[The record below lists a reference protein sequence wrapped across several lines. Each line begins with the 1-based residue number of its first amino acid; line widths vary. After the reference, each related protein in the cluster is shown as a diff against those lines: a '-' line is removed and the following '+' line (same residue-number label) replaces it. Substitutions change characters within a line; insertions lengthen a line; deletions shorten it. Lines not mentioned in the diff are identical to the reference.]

1 MISENKTR
9 NAYEDIELAVSSI
22 MRNPVQR
29 NLDDLK
35 SALNKMFTE
44 TKCDNVIFTRNEDK
58 LFFGLYAMP
67 EIDPEKVVD
76 IITKDDRYRVDKYV
90 LELDGKLFGSYL
102 GLNYKQ
108 IAALIVHDIGALTNN
123 SAPAEEVVHALD
135 KYLIDN
141 DDVLKLSDV
150 IHYQKIL
157 SYAFRD
163 SLRKCTS
170 VFELGQYKE
179 DEDTFADFITWTNY
193 RELIK
198 SAMEKINRLGY
209 NTKKEVTNKY
219 ITLAWAMRI
228 YKDVLGYRISAIK
241 TLERLQELTPS
252 KIEKQE
258 LANFAKRLTCIDDDM
273 LLENYGYTTINED
286 DMLDMMRNAKYPIQ
300 TNVVD
305 CLDIAKNDL
314 VGFMLKQEHLDK
326 SEPDALPDLLHSINT
341 SMMYVKDYMDENIS
355 PDEKEVF
362 KQWTAIFKEM
372 DKRRNELSKG
382 GTSYTKSKSLL
393 NKYQGQKDQ

>member
-1 MISENKTR
+1 
-9 NAYEDIELAVSSI
+9 
-22 MRNPVQR
+22 
-29 NLDDLK
+29 
-35 SALNKMFTE
+35 
-44 TKCDNVIFTRNEDK
+44 
-58 LFFGLYAMP
+58 
-67 EIDPEKVVD
+67 
-76 IITKDDRYRVDKYV
+76 
-90 LELDGKLFGSYL
+90 
-102 GLNYKQ
+102 
-108 IAALIVHDIGALTNN
+108 
-123 SAPAEEVVHALD
+123 
-135 KYLIDN
+135 
-141 DDVLKLSDV
+141 
-150 IHYQKIL
+150 
-157 SYAFRD
+157 
-163 SLRKCTS
+163 
-170 VFELGQYKE
+170 
-179 DEDTFADFITWTNY
+179 
-193 RELIK
+193 
-198 SAMEKINRLGY
+198 
-209 NTKKEVTNKY
+209 
-219 ITLAWAMRI
+219 MRI

-258 LANFAKRLTCIDDDM
+258 LANFAKRLTRIDDDM

-286 DMLDMMRNAKYPIQ
+286 DMLDMMRNAKFPIQ

-314 VGFMLKQEHLDK
+314 VGFMLKQENLDK